1 MLRGK
6 DHFKEESDMAIVK
19 VGNIEIGAGIPK
31 VCVAIVG
38 KTQEEILSAAR
49 EIMETTA
56 NLVEWRVD
64 WFEEIFDFDKVRET
78 LLMLREIM
86 EDRPILFTC
95 RTSKEGGEISLTE
108 QQYKILNQVA
118 IESEAIDLV
127 DVEMFGY
134 GKVSEELIRFAHE
147 NNVKVVGS
155 NHDFDSTPSQEEI
168 VRRLVFMQENGADI
182 PKIAVMP
189 QDAKDVLTLLAATEE
204 MTREHDKTPVITMS
218 MGAKG
223 VISRVSGLLFGS
235 AVTFAAVGKTSAP
248 GQLEVEEVRKI
259 MRILR

>member
-1 MLRGK
+1 
-6 DHFKEESDMAIVK
+6 MAIVK
-19 VGNIEIGAGIPK
+19 VRNVEIGSGIPK
-31 VCVAIVG
+31 VCVPIVG
-38 KTQEEILSAAR
+38 KAQGEILSAAK
-49 EIMETTA
+49 EIMKTTA
-56 NLVEWRVD
+56 NLIEWRVD

-95 RTSKEGGEISLTE
+95 RTSDEGGEISLTE

-118 IESEAIDLV
+118 IESGMIDLI
-127 DVEMFGY
+127 DVEMFSFGT
-134 GKVSEELIRFAHE
+134 VTEELIYFARE

-155 NHDFDSTPSQEEI
+155 NHDFDSTPAQQEI
-168 VRRLVFMQENGADI
+168 LKRLIFMQENGADI

-189 QDAKDVLTLLAATEE
+189 QDAKDVLTLLSATEE
-204 MTREHDKTPVITMS
+204 MTREHNETPIITMS